1 LEGNMG
7 IEIISFDIDGTLVD
21 PDYNDLIW
29 QKALPGLVAK
39 KENIDFE
46 LALQI
51 VQKEYDRVGKEN
63 NKWYDIK
70 YWIDFYHLDIDYRKL
85 LQKYEDRIRIF
96 PEVSNVLEQL
106 AVKYRLICISSMPRE
121 FLKPKI
127 KNLEKYFQSTFSA
140 LSDYQQLKNKEV
152 YYKICRK
159 LQVAPEIILH
169 VGDHEKSDYIAA
181 KEAGLNT
188 SLIDRYQ
195 LGYQNKYHND
205 VIYSLSDILI
215 KLN

>member
-1 LEGNMG
+1 LEGSMG

-21 PDYNDLIW
+21 PDYNNLIW

-39 KENIDFE
+39 KENIDFG
-46 LALQI
+46 LALQR
-51 VQKEYDRVGKEN
+51 VQKEYDRVGEED

-70 YWIDFYHLDIDYRKL
+70 YWIDFFHLDIDYRIL
-85 LQKYEDRIRIF
+85 LQKYEDKIRIF
-96 PEVSNVLEQL
+96 PEVPNVLEQL
-106 AVKYRLICISSMPRE
+106 AVKYCLICISSMPRE

-127 KNLEKYFQSTFSA
+127 KNLKKYFRSTFSA

-159 LQVAPEIILH
+159 LQVAPETILH

-188 SLIDRYQ
+188 LLIDRYQ
-195 LGYQNKYHND
+195 LGYKNKYHKD